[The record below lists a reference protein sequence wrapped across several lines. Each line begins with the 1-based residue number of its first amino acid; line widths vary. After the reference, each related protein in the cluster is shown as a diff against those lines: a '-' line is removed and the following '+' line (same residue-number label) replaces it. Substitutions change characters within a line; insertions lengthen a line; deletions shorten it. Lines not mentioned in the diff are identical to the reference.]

1 MFRNVE
7 QNAAAVALE
16 VRILAAVGCRDLRA
30 IEIDEH
36 GRGARKRV
44 TEVERAAATQQRTR
58 RQLAGARALR
68 RAEHAQHENRRS
80 KTTAANADVRHAGG
94 LRERKPTLARTTQG
108 GISRC
113 CPSSAVRP
121 PPSDSLSP
129 HGTLRPDRKR
139 R

>member
-1 MFRNVE
+1 MSRNVE
-7 QNAAAVALE
+7 QNAAAVAVE
-16 VRILAAVGCRDLRA
+16 MRIFAAVGRGDLRA

-44 TEVERAAATQQRTR
+44 TEVERAAAAQQRTR

-68 RAEHAQHENRRS
+68 RAEDAHENRGG
-80 KTTAANADVRHAGG
+80 KTTAANADIRHAGE
-94 LRERKPTLARTTQG
+94 LRERMPTLARTTQG